1 MQSHFHSWKDC
12 EETSKNKE
20 KEVCAWAEYPLKTP
34 RWHIV
39 VLREDTV
46 PNASLFEKGCKS
58 ISVLLCL
65 FFFPLGSVLSSSW
78 GAPDSAA
85 YCRRM
90 HGEPCFMCQKKCH
103 EAVTEAA
110 QWQTAQKTGGQLQL
124 GNGTQGAV
132 LHKELAAFSPFFQCA
147 VHPQCH
153 LGTLFLLCCHV
164 STVTQQTGSQ
174 QRWWMQK
181 DNCHGN
187 YVFVLVMQCN
197 VKLPS
202 NNNNIVITKNTEI
215 ELNMTE
221 WQ

>member
-1 MQSHFHSWKDC
+1 MRKHRRTKKRKSALEQNILWKRQDGILSCYGKTQCQTRVCLKRAANQS
-12 EETSKNKE
+12 
-20 KEVCAWAEYPLKTP
+20 VC
-34 RWHIV
+34 
-39 VLREDTV
+39 
-46 PNASLFEKGCKS
+46 S
-58 ISVLLCL
+58 SVF

-202 NNNNIVITKNTEI
+202 NNNNIVRTKNTEI